1 MLLVTLCIQA
11 IFLVCRLV
19 TTLRHDR
26 CVQQTVLPQDFAVA
40 QERREKNG
48 KEKEKS
54 GKKKKEK
61 KDNAMA
67 RSLNRNIILAEVGRM
82 EKKRDLGVG
91 SSVWRR
97 TRR

>member
-40 QERREKNG
+40 QERREKTG
-48 KEKEKS
+48 RKKKRVE
-54 GKKKKEK
+54 KKKERQC
-61 KDNAMA
+61 MA
-67 RSLNRNIILAEVGRM
+67 RFYR
-82 EKKRDLGVG
+82 
-91 SSVWRR
+91 
-97 TRR
+97 

>member
-26 CVQQTVLPQDFAVA
+26 CVQQTVLPQDFAAA

-54 GKKKKEK
+54 GKKKRKERQWRDFIVEPK
-61 KDNAMA
+61 RHIGGGWED
-67 RSLNRNIILAEVGRM
+67 G
-82 EKKRDLGVG
+82 EKRGFG
-91 SSVWRR
+91 CGQ
-97 TRR
+97 

>member
-1 MLLVTLCIQA
+1 M
-11 IFLVCRLV
+11 VCRLV

-54 GKKKKEK
+54 GKKKRKTMHGEIL
-61 KDNAMA
+61 
-67 RSLNRNIILAEVGRM
+67 SLNRNVILAEGGRM
-82 EKKRDLGVG
+82 ERKGDLGVG

>member
-54 GKKKKEK
+54 GKKKKRKERQCNGEIVEPKHHIGGGWEDGEK
-61 KDNAMA
+61 K
-67 RSLNRNIILAEVGRM
+67 GF
-82 EKKRDLGVG
+82 GCG
-91 SSVWRR
+91 Q
-97 TRR
+97 